1 MIERSV
7 AEKRSVLQ
15 SLLESRTQL
24 EQELVNNNNVECS
37 AELLAIADKSMALH
51 AEVRGYNL
59 VLEAFQLRH
68 DIIRTTTHNFKVRLP
83 VWKDQYNAASPS
95 QKLEV
100 ETLVKTLQ
108 KEASSLREV
117 YDNKKALLA
126 DRRDSYFIK
135 EKELLTKLHTHVTEC
150 ARLSTP
156 KSTIQTELANLLPA
170 PQGRNF
176 LSKHL
181 EGLRKTLK
189 ANLIQLAEY
198 TQRVDQLQTSPPPR
212 ENFLLAKKDVVVS
225 KQGSINAAEFQQ
237 IQRRIHQISKKLSA
251 DNIKF
256 NNLTKTRAE
265 LLNKHKTHLAEVEE
279 FNSYNLRYE
288 LLKAKNTQ
296 ELSKVTQELRSNLD
310 ELEALERVGP
320 SITTDSVVEAEQ
332 NKLESLV
339 TKLSNLP
346 FEKQKLEDE
355 RQTYALQVQA

>member
-1 MIERSV
+1 MIEQSV

-24 EQELVNNNNVECS
+24 EQEIVNNNNVECS

-68 DIIRTTTHNFKVRLP
+68 NIIRTTTHNFKERLP

-108 KEASSLREV
+108 EEASSLREV
-117 YDNKKALLA
+117 YDSKKALLA

-150 ARLSTP
+150 ARLSTQ
-156 KSTIQTELANLLPA
+156 KSTIQTELANPLPA
-170 PQGRNF
+170 PQGLNW
-176 LSKHL
+176 LPKHL

-198 TQRVDQLQTSPPPR
+198 TQRVDQLQTSR

-225 KQGSINAAEFQQ
+225 KQGSINDELQQ

-251 DNIKF
+251 DNIKY

-265 LLNKHKTHLAEVEE
+265 LFNKHKTHLAEVEE

-346 FEKQKLEDE
+346 FERQKLEDE
-355 RQTYALQVQA
+355 RQAYALQVQA